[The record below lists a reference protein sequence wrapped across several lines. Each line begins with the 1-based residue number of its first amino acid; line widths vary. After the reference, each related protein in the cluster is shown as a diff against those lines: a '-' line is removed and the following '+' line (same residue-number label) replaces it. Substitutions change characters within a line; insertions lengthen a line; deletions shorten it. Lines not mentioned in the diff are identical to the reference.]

1 MTITHKSK
9 PDFFFPLQMWP
20 FLLYKARSKSWHSRG
35 KPGIPQGLRG
45 FSHSALLFKTAHR
58 TVSGKVVADEKIE

>member
-20 FLLYKARSKSWHSRG
+20 FLVYKARSKSWHSRG

-45 FSHSALLFKTAHR
+45 FL
-58 TVSGKVVADEKIE
+58 TVHFGSKLPTELCQGKW